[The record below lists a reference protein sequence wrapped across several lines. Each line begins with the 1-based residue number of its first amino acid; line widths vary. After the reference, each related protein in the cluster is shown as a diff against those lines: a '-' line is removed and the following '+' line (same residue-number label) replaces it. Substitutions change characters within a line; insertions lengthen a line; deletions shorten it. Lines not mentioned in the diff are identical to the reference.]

1 MNKSFIFRGKDYSTL
16 FNKFNNIKIEKC
28 ICCNSKNFDNWVC
41 FNGFK
46 SDVCKDCNLIFMN
59 PQLDK
64 QGLKEFY
71 ENYIGETR
79 LNNNKKMKQR
89 SFQYKLD
96 VDVLLKF
103 ADKGKI
109 LDVGCSGGYFL
120 KNIPQSFE
128 KFGTELDPYAHEI
141 AKKSLNINE
150 KNLYLGDVLD
160 SQFDNSYF
168 DVITMRGVIE
178 HVHDPVETIKKVSK
192 LMKPGAIFYIC
203 ATPNGESFVAKLFK
217 QNWNLFH
224 PVEHLWHFSSKNLS
238 LLTKSFNLKLIWSEY
253 PYIGTPYENINED
266 IKLINQK
273 IVSTELNQKN
283 NDISP
288 PFFENMMSLIFKKY

>member
-1 MNKSFIFRGKDYSTL
+1 MAEKTGAEIRYKVAKAAGGTKTL
-16 FNKFNNIKIEKC
+16 
-28 ICCNSKNFDNWVC
+28 
-41 FNGFK
+41 
-46 SDVCKDCNLIFMN
+46 NLR
-59 PQLDK
+59 QV
-64 QGLKEFY
+64 
-71 ENYIGETR
+71 TR
-79 LNNNKKMKQR
+79 LAAKGLATKTETYRKY
-89 SFQYKLD
+89 FED
-96 VDVLLKF
+96 VTYPVLLKF

-128 KFGTELDPYAHEI
+128 KFGTELDPYVHEI